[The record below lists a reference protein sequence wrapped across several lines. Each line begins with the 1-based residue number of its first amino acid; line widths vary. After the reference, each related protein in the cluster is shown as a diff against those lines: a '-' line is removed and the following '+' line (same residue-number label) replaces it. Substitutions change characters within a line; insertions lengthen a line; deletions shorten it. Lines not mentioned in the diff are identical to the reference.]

1 MISFNL
7 QAFKTSLFS
16 QSMSQSKSEST
27 SQSMSQSMSQ
37 SNSESMSQAMS
48 QSLTPSLSLS
58 QTAHVGAIAFLL
70 ALCAAQPVAIEPHI
84 LSNNSNA
91 ISEPAT
97 MFATCANFASAS
109 KNASAP
115 IRSSHNQQTLAPV
128 ATELF
133 KPLVVRHTAQG
144 LHSNSNNAIQNL
156 WAQAQAFVYT
166 PHSVMHQIPA
176 LNLHATAAQG
186 VLRHPRLANMRGAAR
201 RG

>member
-1 MISFNL
+1 MIGFNL

-27 SQSMSQSMSQ
+27 SQSMSQLMSQSMSQ
-37 SNSESMSQAMS
+37 SLAS
-48 QSLTPSLSLS
+48 SL
-58 QTAHVGAIAFLL
+58 TAHVGAIAFLL

-133 KPLVVRHTAQG
+133 QPLVVRHTAQG
-144 LHSNSNNAIQNL
+144 LHSNSNNTIQNL

-176 LNLHATAAQG
+176 LNLNATAAQG